1 MRTTLNVDEQLL
13 NKEQQLT
20 GIGGK
25 AALVRKGLRALIER
39 ESARRLAKL
48 GATEPDMQKASA
60 PQIWPLMIL
69 VDTYVWNDHLRSGSH
84 LLATLLHDAAV

>member
-1 MRTTLNVDEQLL
+1 MPGGLLMRTTLNVDEQLL

-39 ESARRLAKL
+39 ESARRLAANDSRRHL
-48 GATEPDMQKASA
+48 CLDRSPAQREPSACHAAS
-60 PQIWPLMIL
+60 
-69 VDTYVWNDHLRSGSH
+69 
-84 LLATLLHDAAV
+84 